1 MTKKL
6 SHICVCIC
14 TFKRPDFLAR
24 LLKELASQETG
35 GQFAYSIVVADNDS
49 LRSAESCVVNFAA
62 ASEIPIR
69 YCVEP
74 RQNIALARNKAVENA
89 DGDFIAFIDDDEF
102 PAKNWL
108 LSSFQACEKYQ
119 VDGVVGPVK
128 RHFDEKPPKWVVEGN
143 FYERPTYATGFVID
157 WSQGRTNNV
166 LLRRQ
171 TILPGEQPF
180 RPEFRSGE
188 DQDFFRRA
196 IARGHAFVWCNEA
209 QVFEVVPPVR
219 WNRSF
224 ILRRALLQGTVSVL
238 HPTFGAR
245 EVVKSLLAVPIYSAA
260 LPFTLI
266 LAHHRF
272 MTLLVKLFNHV
283 GLLLALLK
291 INIIR
296 EPYVTD

>member
-1 MTKKL
+1 MTKKR

-14 TFKRPDFLAR
+14 TFKRPDLLER
-24 LLKELASQETG
+24 LLNELASQDTG
-35 GQFAYSIVVADNDS
+35 GQFTYSTVVVDNDS
-49 LRSAESCVVNFAA
+49 LRSAESCVSKFAA
-62 ASEIPIR
+62 ASEMAIR
-69 YCVEP
+69 YCLEP

-108 LSSFQACEKYQ
+108 LSLLQACEKYK

-128 RHFDEKPPKWVVEGN
+128 RHFDKKPPRWVVEGN

-157 WSQGRTNNV
+157 WIQGRTNNV

-171 TILPGEQPF
+171 AILVGEQPF

-196 IARGHAFVWCNEA
+196 IARGHTFVWCNEA

-219 WNRSF
+219 WNRTF
-224 ILRRALLQGTVSVL
+224 MLRRALLQGTVTVL
-238 HPTFGAR
+238 NPTFGVR
-245 EVVKSLLAVPIYSAA
+245 DVVKSLFAVPIYSAV
-260 LPFTLI
+260 LPFALV

-272 MTLLVKLFNHV
+272 MSLLVKLFTHV
-283 GLLLALLK
+283 GQLLAILK
-291 INIIR
+291 INVIR

>member
-1 MTKKL
+1 MTKRL

-14 TFKRPDFLAR
+14 TFKRPDLLEN
-24 LLKELASQETG
+24 LLKELASQDTAGE
-35 GQFAYSIVVADNDS
+35 FVYSIVVVDNDG
-49 LRSAESCVVNFAA
+49 LRSAESHVLKFAA
-62 ASEIPIR
+62 ASEIPVR

-74 RQNIALARNKAVENA
+74 RQNIALARNRAIENA
-89 DGDFIAFIDDDEF
+89 NGDFIAFIDDDEF

-128 RHFDEKPPKWVVEGN
+128 RHFDEKPPKWVVDGN
-143 FYERPTYATGFVID
+143 FYERPTYATGLVID

-171 TILPGEQPF
+171 AIFSGEQPF

-209 QVFEVVPPVR
+209 QVFEVVPPIR
-219 WNRSF
+219 WKRTF
-224 ILRRALLQGTVSVL
+224 MLRRALLQGSVSVL
-238 HPTFGAR
+238 HPTFGVR
-245 EVVKSLLAVPIYSAA
+245 EVGKSLVAVPLYCAA
-260 LPFTLI
+260 LPFALVVS
-266 LAHHRF
+266 HHKF
-272 MTLLVKLFNHV
+272 MTLLIRLCDHLGK
-283 GLLLALLK
+283 LLAVIK
-291 INIIR
+291 INPIK
-296 EPYVTD
+296 EPYVTG

>member
-1 MTKKL
+1 L
-6 SHICVCIC
+6 N
-14 TFKRPDFLAR
+14 
-24 LLKELASQETG
+24 ELASQDTG
-35 GQFAYSIVVADNDS
+35 GQFTYSTVVVDNDS
-49 LRSAESCVVNFAA
+49 LRSAESCVSKFAA
-62 ASEIPIR
+62 ASEMAIR
-69 YCVEP
+69 YCLEP

-108 LSSFQACEKYQ
+108 LSLLQACEKYK

-128 RHFDEKPPKWVVEGN
+128 RHFDKKPPRWVVEGN

-157 WSQGRTNNV
+157 WIQGRTNNV

-171 TILPGEQPF
+171 AILVGEQPF

-196 IARGHAFVWCNEA
+196 IARGHTFVWCNEA

-219 WNRSF
+219 WNRTF
-224 ILRRALLQGTVSVL
+224 MLRRALLQGTVTVL
-238 HPTFGAR
+238 NPTFGVR
-245 EVVKSLLAVPIYSAA
+245 DVVKSLFAVPIYSAV
-260 LPFTLI
+260 LPFALV

-272 MTLLVKLFNHV
+272 MSLLVKLFTHV
-283 GLLLALLK
+283 GQLLAILK
-291 INIIR
+291 INVIR

>member
-6 SHICVCIC
+6 SHISVCIC

-35 GQFAYSIVVADNDS
+35 GQFTYSIVVAENDC
-49 LRSAESCVVNFAA
+49 LRSAESCVAKFAA
-62 ASEIPIR
+62 ASEIPIL

-89 DGDFIAFIDDDEF
+89 KGDFIAFIDDDEF

-128 RHFDEKPPKWVVEGN
+128 RHFDKKPPKWVVEGN

-166 LLRRQ
+166 LLRSR
-171 TILPGEQPF
+171 TIVPGEQPF

-196 IARGHAFVWCNEA
+196 IARGHAFIWCNEA

-224 ILRRALLQGTVSVL
+224 MLRRALLQGTVTVL
-238 HPTFGAR
+238 HPNFGAR
-245 EVVKSLLAVPIYSAA
+245 EVLKSLLAVPLYYAA
-260 LPFTLI
+260 LPFALV
-266 LAHHRF
+266 LAHHCF
-272 MTLLVKLFNHV
+272 MTLLIKLCTHV
-283 GLLLALLK
+283 GQLLALLK
-291 INIIR
+291 INVIR
-296 EPYVTD
+296 EPYVKD